1 MKTLTIAAI
10 LGAVTIIPA
19 FAEDTPNTD
28 AGRNIP
34 TSVSYVQASVNT
46 KQPKIPRAG
55 TNSATPGTT
64 VVTYTN
70 AGGGQIGERGIYNAE
85 AAYAADRD
93 ANKLVTANA
102 LNNSVTNIPTIT
114 TSKLTCANPG
124 TCDLW
129 TIDNTQQ
136 VYGNNNNNNNGD

>member
-19 FAEDTPNTD
+19 FAEDTPDT
-28 AGRNIP
+28 GRNIP

-46 KQPKIPRAG
+46 KQPKIPAAT

-64 VVTYTN
+64 VVTYTGT
-70 AGGGQIGERGIYNAE
+70 AGQIGERGIYDGGNYTAGT
-85 AAYAADRD
+85 D

-129 TIDNTQQ
+129 TIDNTQE
-136 VYGNNNNNNNGD
+136 VYGNNNNNNGN

>member
-10 LGAVTIIPA
+10 LGAVATIPA
-19 FAEDTPNTD
+19 FAEDTPDAN

-64 VVTYTN
+64 VVTYTD
-70 AGGGQIGERGIYNAE
+70 AGGGQIGERGIYDGTSNYNATN
-85 AAYAADRD
+85 DS
-93 ANKLVTANA
+93 NKLVTANA

-129 TIDNTQQ
+129 TLDNTQE
-136 VYGNNNNNNNGD
+136 VYGNDGD

>member
-10 LGAVTIIPA
+10 LGAVAITPA
-19 FAEDTPNTD
+19 FAEDTPDAN

-64 VVTYTN
+64 VVTYTD
-70 AGGGQIGERGIYNAE
+70 AGGGQIGERGIYDGTSNYNATN
-85 AAYAADRD
+85 DS
-93 ANKLVTANA
+93 NKLVTASA
-102 LNNSVTNIPTIT
+102 LNDSVTNIPTIT

-129 TIDNTQQ
+129 TLDNTQQ
-136 VYGNNNNNNNGD
+136 VYGNDGD

>member
-64 VVTYTN
+64 VVTYTD

>member
-19 FAEDTPNTD
+19 FAEDTPGAN

-55 TNSATPGTT
+55 TNSARPGTT
-64 VVTYTN
+64 VVTYTE
-70 AGGGQIGERGIYNAE
+70 AGGGQIGERGIYDGTSNYNAT
-85 AAYAADRD
+85 DD
-93 ANKLVTANA
+93 GNKLVTASA
-102 LNNSVTNIPTIT
+102 LNDSVTSIPTIT

-136 VYGNNNNNNNGD
+136 VYGNGD

>member
-19 FAEDTPNTD
+19 FAEDTPDAN

-64 VVTYTN
+64 VVTYTD

-129 TIDNTQQ
+129 TLDNTQE
-136 VYGNNNNNNNGD
+136 VYGNNNNNNGD

>member
-55 TNSATPGTT
+55 TNSAQPGTT
-64 VVTYTN
+64 VVTYTGT
-70 AGGGQIGERGIYNAE
+70 AGQIGERGIYAGGNYTAGT
-85 AAYAADRD
+85 D

-102 LNNSVTNIPTIT
+102 LNYSVTHIPTIT

-129 TIDNTQQ
+129 TLDNTQE
-136 VYGNNNNNNNGD
+136 VYGNDGD

>member
-1 MKTLTIAAI
+1 MKSIQIAAI

-19 FAEDTPNTD
+19 FAEDTPDTN

-46 KQPKIPRAG
+46 KQPKIPAAT

-64 VVTYTN
+64 VVTYTGT
-70 AGGGQIGERGIYNAE
+70 AGQIGERGIYSNANSYT
-85 AAYAADRD
+85 AGTD
-93 ANKLVTANA
+93 ANKLVTASA
-102 LNNSVTNIPTIT
+102 LNYSVTNIPTIT

-129 TIDNTQQ
+129 TLDNTQQ
-136 VYGNNNNNNNGD
+136 VYGNDGD

>member
-19 FAEDTPNTD
+19 FAEDTPDAN

-64 VVTYTN
+64 VVTYTD

-129 TIDNTQQ
+129 TLDNTQE
-136 VYGNNNNNNNGD
+136 VYGNDGD

>member
-10 LGAVTIIPA
+10 FGAVAIIPA

-64 VVTYTN
+64 VVTYTE
-70 AGGGQIGERGIYNAE
+70 AGGGQIGERGIYSNANSYT
-85 AAYAADRD
+85 AGTD
-93 ANKLVTANA
+93 ANKLVTASA
-102 LNNSVTNIPTIT
+102 LNDSVTNIPTIT
-114 TSKLTCANPG
+114 TSKLTCANSP

-129 TIDNTQQ
+129 TLDNTQE
-136 VYGNNNNNNNGD
+136 VYGNDGD

>member
-55 TNSATPGTT
+55 TNSAQPGTT
-64 VVTYTN
+64 VVTYTE
-70 AGGGQIGERGIYNAE
+70 AGGGQIGERGIYDGTSNYNAT
-85 AAYAADRD
+85 DD
-93 ANKLVTANA
+93 SNKLVTASA
-102 LNNSVTNIPTIT
+102 LNDSVTNIPTIT
-114 TSKLTCANPG
+114 TSKLTCANSP

-129 TIDNTQQ
+129 TLDNTQE
-136 VYGNNNNNNNGD
+136 VYGNNNNNNGD

>member
-19 FAEDTPNTD
+19 FAEDTPDT
-28 AGRNIP
+28 GRNIP

-46 KQPKIPRAG
+46 KQPKIPAAT

-64 VVTYTN
+64 VVTYTGT
-70 AGGGQIGERGIYNAE
+70 AGQIGERGIYDGGNYTAGT
-85 AAYAADRD
+85 D

-129 TIDNTQQ
+129 TLDNTQE
-136 VYGNNNNNNNGD
+136 VYGNDGD

>member
-10 LGAVTIIPA
+10 LGAVATIPA

-34 TSVSYVQASVNT
+34 TSVSYVQAQVDT
-46 KQPKIPRAG
+46 KQAKIPAAT

-64 VVTYTN
+64 VVTYTGT
-70 AGGGQIGERGIYNAE
+70 AGQIGERGIYSNANSYT
-85 AAYAADRD
+85 AGTD
-93 ANKLVTANA
+93 ANKLVTASA
-102 LNNSVTNIPTIT
+102 LNDSVTNIPTIT

-129 TIDNTQQ
+129 TLDNTQE
-136 VYGNNNNNNNGD
+136 VYGNDGD

>member
-19 FAEDTPNTD
+19 FAEDTPDAN

-64 VVTYTN
+64 VVTYTD
-70 AGGGQIGERGIYNAE
+70 AGGGQIGERGIYDGGNYTAGT
-85 AAYAADRD
+85 D
-93 ANKLVTANA
+93 ANKLVTASA
-102 LNNSVTNIPTIT
+102 LNDSVTNIPTIT
-114 TSKLTCANPG
+114 TSKLTCANSP

-129 TIDNTQQ
+129 TLDNTQQ
-136 VYGNNNNNNNGD
+136 VYGNDGD

>member
-19 FAEDTPNTD
+19 FAEDTPDAN

-46 KQPKIPRAG
+46 KQAKIPAAT

-64 VVTYTN
+64 VVTYTGT
-70 AGGGQIGERGIYNAE
+70 AGQIGERGIYDGGNYTAGT
-85 AAYAADRD
+85 D
-93 ANKLVTANA
+93 ANKLVTASA
-102 LNNSVTNIPTIT
+102 LNDSVTNIPTIT
-114 TSKLTCANPG
+114 TSKLTCANSP

-129 TIDNTQQ
+129 TLDNTQQ
-136 VYGNNNNNNNGD
+136 VYGNDGD

>member
-1 MKTLTIAAI
+1 MKSIQIAAI

-64 VVTYTN
+64 VVTYTD

-129 TIDNTQQ
+129 TLDNTQE
-136 VYGNNNNNNNGD
+136 VYGNDGD

>member
-10 LGAVTIIPA
+10 LGAVAIIPA
-19 FAEDTPNTD
+19 FAEDTPGAN

-64 VVTYTN
+64 VVTYTD
-70 AGGGQIGERGIYNAE
+70 AGGGQIGERGIYDGTSNYNATN
-85 AAYAADRD
+85 DS
-93 ANKLVTANA
+93 NKLVTANA

-129 TIDNTQQ
+129 TLDNTQE
-136 VYGNNNNNNNGD
+136 VYGNDGD